1 MTTPRPEGAPGP
13 ITREAHEEPKSR
25 WVILV
30 HGGAGDVPAE
40 RRATHAE
47 GCAAAAEAGAAVLRV
62 GGTALEAVEAA
73 VRALEDDPR
82 FNAGHGACLDED
94 GEIAL
99 DAAIMDGATLRAGAV
114 AALPPF
120 AHPISIARAA
130 LIDGRHVLYAGEG
143 AARFA
148 VAQGFHPSSTAEMRT
163 ELAAARWDDVRKKR
177 LDTGWAGGTV
187 GAVARDVHG
196 HLAAAT
202 STGGTVDKRRGRVG
216 DSPIIGAGTYADDT
230 AAAIST
236 TGQGEAFMRAVY
248 AARLAD
254 DLARHGD
261 APGGAHLALERLQA
275 MTARTGGHGG
285 AIVIDASGR
294 AAWARN
300 TPTMS
305 WGLVRADEQGET
317 RGSGA

>member
-1 MTTPRPEGAPGP
+1 MTTSTEPATSLPS
-13 ITREAHEEPKSR
+13 HEEPPAR
-25 WVILV
+25 WVVLV
-30 HGGAGDVPAE
+30 HGGAGAVPAA
-40 RRATHAE
+40 RRASHAE
-47 GCAAAAEAGAAVLRV
+47 GCAAAAEAGAAVLRG

-82 FNAGHGACLDED
+82 FNAGTGACLDED

-130 LIDGRHVLYAGEG
+130 LVDGRHVLYAAEG

-148 VAQGFHPSSTAEMRT
+148 VAHGFAPSSTAAMRT
-163 ELAAARWDDVRKKR
+163 ELARARWDDVRAKR

-187 GAVARDVHG
+187 GAVARDADG

-216 DSPIIGAGTYADDT
+216 DSPIVGAGTYADDQ
-230 AAAIST
+230 AGAIST
-236 TGQGEAFMRAVY
+236 TGQGEAFMRTVY

-254 DLARHGD
+254 DLARLGGE
-261 APGGAHLALERLQA
+261 GGAARAALERLHA

-285 AIVIDASGR
+285 AILIDAAGR
-294 AAWARN
+294 AAFARN

-305 WGLVRADEQGET
+305 WGLVRADERGES